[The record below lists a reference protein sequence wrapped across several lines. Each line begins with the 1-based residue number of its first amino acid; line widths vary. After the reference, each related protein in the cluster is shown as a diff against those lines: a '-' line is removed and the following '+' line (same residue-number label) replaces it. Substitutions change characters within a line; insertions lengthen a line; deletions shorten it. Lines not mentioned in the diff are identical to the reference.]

1 MAISGVGIGAFMEG
15 AMKGA
20 NFMQAFNQQKQKSDL
35 VDMQIQDLKD
45 ERSQKQAVRD
55 LSQQGI
61 QDAQQNTDGK
71 IDNVMNY
78 YMQNTVPK
86 IQQQYLANGDVKTA
100 DAFGKWVQDA
110 NVQQGM
116 RYGANL
122 IRAAHQNDPQGVMD
136 NMVKLYNQPG
146 YFEDG
151 RSAVS
156 AKYTT
161 DKDGKPNGMQI
172 VLRNDKTGK
181 EETHTFN
188 SMQDVYDTA
197 MQFGQPDQVFKYG
210 MEQVAAGQKT
220 QAEIAKENRD
230 WQRTVAG
237 KQIDQSDRLEAQN
250 NQSQLRQAEETAKL
264 RNPAANKK
272 VQDAK
277 ATIAFLKDNG
287 ASDAYIKS
295 NLAGIIGIENRQRP
309 LSSRIDDYIKM
320 RTDSDRNFNKLSTDE
335 KIAEAR
341 SYIAAVDKQAGEDDG
356 AGDGDGLGLPDATSA
371 QPNQQG
377 DGVLFLDTKTG
388 KIISR

>member
-1 MAISGVGIGAFMEG
+1 MAISGIGIGAFMDG

-20 NFMQAFNQQKQKSDL
+20 NFMQAFNQQKQKGEL

-45 ERSQKQAVRD
+45 ERAQKQAVRD
-55 LSQQGI
+55 ISQQGV
-61 QDAQQNTDGK
+61 QDAQANTDGG
-71 IDNVMNY
+71 IQNVMNY

-86 IQQQYLANGDVKTA
+86 IQQQYLARGDVKTA
-100 DAFGKWVQDA
+100 DAFGKWVQDE

-116 RYGANL
+116 RYGANM

-151 RSAVS
+151 KSAVS
-156 AKYTT
+156 AKFTT
-161 DKDGKPNGMQI
+161 GDDGKPTGMQI
-172 VLRNDKTGK
+172 ILKDNKTGK

-188 SMQDVYDTA
+188 SMKDVYDTA

-220 QAEIAKENRD
+220 EAEIAKENRD
-230 WQRTVAG
+230 WQRTVKG
-237 KQIDQSDRLEAQN
+237 KQLDQDFRLEAQN
-250 NQSQLRQAEETAKL
+250 NQSQLRQAEESAKL

-277 ATIAFLKDNG
+277 ATIAFLRENG
-287 ASDAYIKS
+287 ADDAFIRK
-295 NLAGIIGIENRQRP
+295 NLPSIIGIENRSRP
-309 LSSRIDDYIKM
+309 EASRIDDYIKM
-320 RTDSDRNFNKLSTDE
+320 KSANDTKFNRKPLDE
-335 KIAEAR
+335 QIAEAR
-341 SYIAAVDKQAGEDDG
+341 NYISQVDATASDDG
-356 AGDGDGLGLPDATSA
+356 DDGESLGLPDAKPA
-371 QPNQQG
+371 QPDEQG
-377 DGVLFLDTKTG
+377 DGVYFLDTKTG